1 MVFMSFFSDGM
12 TGTMKSIVRIFC
24 ALSFLALWMPFQA
37 QAHQPR
43 IVDSEKTE
51 IRNPEISQAFYGE
64 LQGTPKTFVI
74 ESDKD
79 FVLYLQ
85 LLVPKM
91 TNADARYSAVAFEST
106 EQGRIP
112 VASISG
118 ESQEWKEYHEEFAND
133 VYLQS
138 QGTEYQARSGKY
150 EVDVFGNGDSGKF
163 VLVIGKAESFPASEI
178 WNALVVVPQLKKEFF
193 HTTPL
198 TLVWTKFGAI
208 GFAVSITLNVLA
220 WLLFQY
226 VAKRILRRDL
236 KERNMGKGERYVRLA
251 VGLALLVLSIHLW
264 SGLIFFLSG
273 ALIATAVSGWC
284 LYYVFKTGRKP

>member
-1 MVFMSFFSDGM
+1 
-12 TGTMKSIVRIFC
+12 MKK
-24 ALSFLALWMPFQA
+24 FLAGLFALWVLFVLPIQA

-43 IVDSEKTE
+43 IVENEKTE

-64 LQGTPKTFVI
+64 LQGGPKTFVI

-79 FVLYLQ
+79 FDLYLQ
-85 LLVPKM
+85 LLVPKT
-91 TNADARYSAVAFEST
+91 TNPDARYSAVAFEST
-106 EQGRIP
+106 DQGRIP

-118 ESQEWKEYHEEFAND
+118 EGQEWREYHEEFAND
-133 VYLQS
+133 GYLQS

-193 HTTPL
+193 QTTPL

-208 GFAVSITLNVLA
+208 GFAAAVTLNILG

-226 VAKRILRRDL
+226 VAKRIIKRDP
-236 KERNMGKGERYVRLA
+236 KERNMGNGERLVRVMAGFTMLA
-251 VGLALLVLSIHLW
+251 LSIHLW
-264 SGLIFFLSG
+264 NGPFFLLSG
-273 ALIATAVSGWC
+273 AVIATGVSGWC
-284 LYYVFKTGRKP
+284 LFYVFMKRRKR